1 MEEKELNNNNNNNK
15 EEEKGEKELSTINS
29 KIVYKKEVNTDKIN
43 QQESKIKNKLR
54 LNIAIIGKRKC
65 GKSALI
71 LSYLKKSFENDN
83 KDTTLDIFGKNI
95 LISGN
100 LASLVISEVS
110 QDKSNF
116 SLAKEILSAAHIIFI
131 CYSLEDDFEKINED
145 IIEGSIG
152 LIKTVDP
159 KIPIFIVGCKF
170 DLIKEENIDNK
181 KIINENELTINGKNI
196 QEYIKNKK
204 ESLGNNFCG
213 YYITSSLLNL
223 NIQELFND
231 AIKTV
236 AMPYAKKYQKKK
248 KEREMNAATI
258 NINLENFKTKKNSVA
273 QIINYFEE
281 EKEEEIQVDQTGCI
295 IF

>member
-1 MEEKELNNNNNNNK
+1 MEEKELNNNNNK
-15 EEEKGEKELSTINS
+15 EEGKGEKELSTINS

-248 KEREMNAATI
+248 KEREMSAATI
-258 NINLENFKTKKNSVA
+258 NINLENSKTKKNSVA

>member
-1 MEEKELNNNNNNNK
+1 MEEKELNNNNNK
-15 EEEKGEKELSTINS
+15 EEGKGEKELSTINS

-258 NINLENFKTKKNSVA
+258 NINLENSKTKKNSVA

>member
-1 MEEKELNNNNNNNK
+1 MEEKESNNNNNNK

>member
-1 MEEKELNNNNNNNK
+1 MEEKELNNNNNK

-258 NINLENFKTKKNSVA
+258 NINLENCKTKKNSVA

>member
-1 MEEKELNNNNNNNK
+1 MEEKELNNNNK
-15 EEEKGEKELSTINS
+15 EEGKGEKELSTINS

-258 NINLENFKTKKNSVA
+258 NINLENCKTKKNSVA

>member
-1 MEEKELNNNNNNNK
+1 MEEKELNNNNNK
-15 EEEKGEKELSTINS
+15 EEGKGEKELSTINS

-145 IIEGSIG
+145 IIEGSIS

-258 NINLENFKTKKNSVA
+258 NINLENCKTKKNSVA

>member
-1 MEEKELNNNNNNNK
+1 MEEKELNNNNNK
-15 EEEKGEKELSTINS
+15 EEGKGEKELSTINS

-258 NINLENFKTKKNSVA
+258 NINLENCKTKKNSVA

>member
-1 MEEKELNNNNNNNK
+1 MEEKELNNNNNK
-15 EEEKGEKELSTINS
+15 EEGKGEKELSTINS

>member
-1 MEEKELNNNNNNNK
+1 MEEKELNNNNNK
-15 EEEKGEKELSTINS
+15 EEGKGEKELSTINS
-29 KIVYKKEVNTDKIN
+29 KIVYKKEVNTNKIN

-258 NINLENFKTKKNSVA
+258 NINLENCKTKKNSVA

>member
-1 MEEKELNNNNNNNK
+1 MEEKELNNNNNK
-15 EEEKGEKELSTINS
+15 EEGKGEKELSTINS

-248 KEREMNAATI
+248 KEREMNAASI
-258 NINLENFKTKKNSVA
+258 NINLENCKTKKNSVA

>member
-1 MEEKELNNNNNNNK
+1 MEEKELNNNNK
-15 EEEKGEKELSTINS
+15 EEGKGEKELSTINS

-258 NINLENFKTKKNSVA
+258 NINLENSKTKKNSVA

>member
-1 MEEKELNNNNNNNK
+1 MEEKELNNNNNNK

-258 NINLENFKTKKNSVA
+258 NINLENCKIKKNSVA

>member
-1 MEEKELNNNNNNNK
+1 MEEKELNNNNNNK

-258 NINLENFKTKKNSVA
+258 NINLENCKTKKNSVA

>member
-1 MEEKELNNNNNNNK
+1 MEEKESNNNNNNK

-281 EKEEEIQVDQTGCI
+281 EKEEEIQVEQTGCI

>member
-1 MEEKELNNNNNNNK
+1 MEEKESNNNNNNK

-258 NINLENFKTKKNSVA
+258 NINLENCKTKKNSVA